1 MFLEKSKSR
10 IEAEFAKRA
19 AEVPAVKEAEKEIE
33 TYRPEVALALKFL
46 YTTMPLSDVGN
57 YGVSSFLDYAEHGVF
72 LWENS
77 PYVKKMPEEI
87 FLNYIL
93 YHRINTEEILDC
105 RSIFYEDLK
114 DRIQGKSMAE
124 AAIEINYWCA
134 EKATYHTTDNRTI
147 APHQR
152 LPLWKRPL
160 RRGIH
165 FHHQR
170 SEKRRH
176 PGPSGLRALLVP
188 L

>member
-77 PYVKKMPEEI
+77 PYVKKCPRRFSSTI
-87 FLNYIL
+87 SFITGSTP
-93 YHRINTEEILDC
+93 R
-105 RSIFYEDLK
+105 RSWTAGAF
-114 DRIQGKSMAE
+114 SMK
-124 AAIEINYWCA
+124 I
-134 EKATYHTTDNRTI
+134 
-147 APHQR
+147 
-152 LPLWKRPL
+152 
-160 RRGIH
+160 
-165 FHHQR
+165 
-170 SEKRRH
+170 
-176 PGPSGLRALLVP
+176 
-188 L
+188 

>member
-77 PYVKKMPEEI
+77 PYVKKMPGGDFPQLYPLSPDQHRGDPGLPEH
-87 FLNYIL
+87 FL
-93 YHRINTEEILDC
+93 
-105 RSIFYEDLK
+105 
-114 DRIQGKSMAE
+114 
-124 AAIEINYWCA
+124 
-134 EKATYHTTDNRTI
+134 
-147 APHQR
+147 
-152 LPLWKRPL
+152 
-160 RRGIH
+160 
-165 FHHQR
+165 
-170 SEKRRH
+170 
-176 PGPSGLRALLVP
+176 
-188 L
+188 